1 MRSVLKLALEGA
13 PSEEFNASLRT
24 LEVEEH
30 AAMQARALSSTPVF
44 DRSVVAFT
52 AKAVVEVRKA
62 LQMVKSGCVNRALQ
76 DHLDACLSEDRK
88 LKLAKVVT
96 QKEQLDDFLK
106 IRKEQGAEWQ
116 EQLRAKQKEASE
128 KAAESKEKFEGFLVP
143 LGKSHWAEWLKKVPA
158 GEVLEA
164 ELKKLTKA
172 EKALSA
178 LEASAPIDT
187 EDLKMQ
193 AKAQIHWWGMAT
205 LLGKPGS
212 IGAAGQKARQALGE
226 IWKASQDDEALRKL
240 VPEALAKEV
249 EAKLVEPQVAEDEV
263 EEPAEGAKRGATKA
277 AAHKH
282 SKKSKKATEA

>member
-1 MRSVLKLALEGA
+1 
-13 PSEEFNASLRT
+13 
-24 LEVEEH
+24 
-30 AAMQARALSSTPVF
+30 
-44 DRSVVAFT
+44 
-52 AKAVVEVRKA
+52 
-62 LQMVKSGCVNRALQ
+62 MVKSGCQPVVNRALQ
-76 DHLDACLSEDRK
+76 DHLDACLSEDGK

-106 IRKEQGAEWQ
+106 ITKEQGAEWQ

-128 KAAESKEKFEGFLVP
+128 KAAESKEKLEGFLVP
-143 LGKSHWAEWLKKVPA
+143 LGESHWEEWLKKVPA
-158 GEVLEA
+158 GEVLKA

-178 LEASAPIDT
+178 LEASAPTDT
-187 EDLKMQ
+187 EGLKMQ

-205 LLGKPGS
+205 LLGKPDIGS

-263 EEPAEGAKRGATKA
+263 EEPAKGTKRGATKA
-277 AAHKH
+277 AAQKH
-282 SKKSKKATEA
+282 LKKGKKAAEA